1 MPKPQKYRDV
11 VRFLRGQGWVLLRQ
25 AKGSHEIWSDPVA
38 GSKLSIPVHKEVSAG
53 IVGQIVREIPGAPK
67 SWRS

>member
-11 VRFLRGQGWVLLRQ
+11 VRFLRAQGWVLFRQ
-25 AKGSHEIWSDPVA
+25 AKGSHEIWSDPA
-38 GSKLSIPVHKEVSAG
+38 TGSKLSIPNHREVSAG
-53 IVGQIVREIPGAPK
+53 IVAQIIREIPGTPK